1 MARPATRGEW
11 QQIQEGGLPRYIA
24 MGALKHGLF
33 MTVVVTFLLE
43 LFAGTTLT
51 RERVMSSE
59 FLLRTGLCLLVFGAS
74 GALSSY
80 ARWRSHES
88 LFGKPDGAPPA

>member
-1 MARPATRGEW
+1 MARPASRSEW
-11 QQIQEGGLPRYIA
+11 QQIRQAGLQRYIA
-24 MGALKHGLF
+24 IGALKHGLF

-51 RERVMSSE
+51 RERVTSSD

-74 GALSSY
+74 GAISSY

-88 LFGKPDGAPPA
+88 LFGKADG

>member
-1 MARPATRGEW
+1 MARPATRSEW
-11 QQIQEGGLPRYIA
+11 EQIQQGGLQRYIA

-43 LFAGTTLT
+43 LFGGTTLT
-51 RERVMSSE
+51 RERVTSSE

-74 GALSSY
+74 GAISSY

-88 LFGKPDGAPPA
+88 LFGKADEAPPT

>member
-1 MARPATRGEW
+1 MAVTSRTEW
-11 QQIQEGGLPRYIA
+11 QRIQALGLPRFMAI
-24 MGALKHGLF
+24 GALRNGLF

-51 RERVMSSE
+51 RERLASHE
-59 FLLRTGLCLLVFGAS
+59 FLLRTGLCLLLFGLS

-80 ARWRSHES
+80 ARWRSHEA
-88 LFGKPDGAPPA
+88 LFGKGDGGA